1 MRCLTSERSRYSDQ
15 MSMMFTMRFRKMEK
29 KQTHNH
35 NDNDQLKQTPRCS
48 SSCDN
53 NRQTLVFL
61 WVYLIII
68 HQAKLRPNVKK
79 TASTELFP
87 TEKSSHLKKNWTY
100 QTYLSITPT
109 SRIKPSF
116 TSISLGEPLWI
127 IRFKTTSTTQAI
139 NLKMS
144 PGHVSTSWALP
155 NIDPERHS
163 PYVTPG
169 GQRPWKMVR
178 TAEATARHHPKFR
191 WNLRGKTSTWKR
203 GLHFNPN
210 KKHPNKKQSY
220 NLLYKI
226 KWEI

>member
-1 MRCLTSERSRYSDQ
+1 MQLVMWQQPTNTCFFVGILDHNSPSQIEAKCKKNSINGTLPN
-15 MSMMFTMRFRKMEK
+15 RKIQSPE
-29 KQTHNH
+29 
-35 NDNDQLKQTPRCS
+35 
-48 SSCDN
+48 
-53 NRQTLVFL
+53 
-61 WVYLIII
+61 
-68 HQAKLRPNVKK
+68 
-79 TASTELFP
+79 
-87 TEKSSHLKKNWTY
+87 KNWTY

-210 KKHPNKKQSY
+210 KKNPNKKQSY